1 MDLRQD
7 ASPRT
12 AAAVGNLLPTHA
24 AAGDPQTLTGRSG
37 SVSCGL
43 TPPFSWALVHTRF
56 CLCPPR
62 VCRLCKSNPAGL
74 PSPIPSPV
82 PWPDPQAEE
91 PDEGPRSF
99 TAMRELLW
107 CYCSLVCEPP
117 TRAGRGFDFYHYRS
131 PLTVSVWLLLCPWMW
146 GISVWWFP
154 VSTCRCLFS
163 S

>member
-1 MDLRQD
+1 MDLHRD

-12 AAAVGNLLPTHA
+12 AAAIGNLLPTHA
-24 AAGDPQTLTGRSG
+24 SAGDPQTLTGRSG

-43 TPPFSWALVHTRF
+43 TPPFSWALVRTRF

-74 PSPIPSPV
+74 PSPIPSLV

-154 VSTCRCLFS
+154 ASTCRCLFS